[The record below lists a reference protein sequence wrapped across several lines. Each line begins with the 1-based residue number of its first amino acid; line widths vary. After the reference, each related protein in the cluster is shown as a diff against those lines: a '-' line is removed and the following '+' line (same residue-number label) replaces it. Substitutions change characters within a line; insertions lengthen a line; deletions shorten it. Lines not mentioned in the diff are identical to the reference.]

1 MAWQCGLLPFI
12 LANTAMFSPRTDF
25 VKNYRCTLLADLRT
39 GSEALRPRVMGK
51 GRMPVARKPLPKRIK
66 FYPEWSEEY
75 QADAGSDEYGVAL
88 DVSALKLVK
97 LPRKKMLEKVLG
109 LLS

>member
-1 MAWQCGLLPFI
+1 
-12 LANTAMFSPRTDF
+12 
-25 VKNYRCTLLADLRT
+25 
-39 GSEALRPRVMGK
+39 MGK
-51 GRMPVARKPLPKRIK
+51 GRLPVARKPVPKRIK
-66 FYPEWSEEY
+66 FYKEWSEEY
-75 QADAGSDEYGVAL
+75 QADAGSDEYAVAL

>member
-1 MAWQCGLLPFI
+1 
-12 LANTAMFSPRTDF
+12 MFSPRTDL
-25 VKNYRCTLLADLRT
+25 VKTYRCTLLADLRT
-39 GSEALRPRVMGK
+39 GSEALRTRVMGK

-66 FYPEWSEEY
+66 FYKEWSEEY

-88 DVSALKLVK
+88 NVSALKLVK